1 MEKRAQKRIKILK
14 RANGKSV
21 YKFTLQGKLR
31 RKEQLI
37 TLQKKF
43 Q

>member
-1 MEKRAQKRIKILK
+1 VLKRKKILK
-14 RANGKSV
+14 RAGVKPVS
-21 YKFTLQGKLR
+21 KIILQGKLR
-31 RKEQLI
+31 RKEEII